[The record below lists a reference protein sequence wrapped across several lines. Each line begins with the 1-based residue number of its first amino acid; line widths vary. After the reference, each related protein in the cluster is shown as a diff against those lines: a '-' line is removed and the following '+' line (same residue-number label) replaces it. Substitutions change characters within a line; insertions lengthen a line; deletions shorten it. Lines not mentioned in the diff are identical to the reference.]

1 MIFNITVTFTGI
13 YRRMFTEDKLYIRV
27 TKVKDIYRIFVL
39 KKNTDE
45 TGNIT
50 ENFIDYFDF
59 LKNIKKYNITEKHI
73 EKLKHSNVTNLK
85 GEELVLDPDDFDIPL
100 NPIRELDFFIR
111 ENITG
116 RRNEFKDFIENTVNT
131 MYVTTSYIDYKFTD
145 VDTAYAK
152 IYGAY
157 VREKDNNYVCDIKCY
172 VKLKDLDNNYFYATF
187 EIDEYI
193 VSGNPVYPA
202 IKFIEIPDLFGRYIN
217 IKNEYLEKINYIAYN
232 DIEIFTRE
240 HFISELEKCK
250 VIIDPLRNTLI
261 PYRILIDVC
270 SKNCPA
276 KEFDKGSLFYE
287 TAVLNVK
294 NSILCTYNVYVKR
307 QHIIDVFKML
317 RK

>member
-1 MIFNITVTFTGI
+1 MIFNITVIFTGI

-27 TKVKDIYRIFVL
+27 TKVNDIYRIFVL

-116 RRNEFKDFIENTVNT
+116 RRNEFKDFI
-131 MYVTTSYIDYKFTD
+131 D
-145 VDTAYAK
+145 VDTSYAK

-172 VKLKDLDNNYFYATF
+172 AKLKDSDNNYFYATF
-187 EIDEYI
+187 DIDEYI
-193 VSGNPVYPA
+193 VSGNPVYPD
-202 IKFIEIPDLFGRYIN
+202 IKFIEIPDLFGRYVD
-217 IKNEYLEKINYIAYN
+217 IKNEYLEKISYIPYN
-232 DIEIFTRE
+232 DTKIFSRE
-240 HFISELEKCK
+240 YFISELEKCK
-250 VIIDPLRNTLI
+250 VIVDPLRNTLI

-307 QHIIDVFKML
+307 QHIIDVFKIL